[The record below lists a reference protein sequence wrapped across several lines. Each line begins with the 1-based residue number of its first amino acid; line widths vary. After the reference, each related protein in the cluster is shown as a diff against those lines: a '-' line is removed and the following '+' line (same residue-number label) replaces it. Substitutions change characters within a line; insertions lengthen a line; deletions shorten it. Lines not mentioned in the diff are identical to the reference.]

1 MKITKQQLKQIIQEE
16 LEVILSEGVMTNQ
29 KVSSET
35 LNNILDSVKDKLDD
49 EIDDIQSRSYAY
61 YEVEKNIVD
70 RMLERGDSWAEF
82 IVADAEEMLHD
93 YLRVRHQGG

>member
-1 MKITKQQLKQIIQEE
+1 MKITRQQLKQLIQR
-16 LEVILSEGVMTNQ
+16 EVRQLKSEGVMMNQ
-29 KVSSET
+29 KESSET

-70 RMLERGDSWAEF
+70 RMLERGDNWSEF
-82 IVADAEEMLHD
+82 VVADAEEMLHD
-93 YLRVRHQGG
+93 YLRVRHEGE